1 METTVPYRRREEFM
15 SESGARVEVW
25 SKCGEVTM
33 EVGEDYDPKS
43 NEEDLSSEK
52 LFYGVMMVMT
62 GQGPKE
68 IKFFIPDVTELKDAM
83 KAYPAAVTEV
93 VAQLEHQRVEA
104 MKQQESKI
112 VQAPAAILDEL
123 NDASRKPKI
132 HVP

>member
-15 SESGARVEVW
+15 SESGARIEVW

-68 IKFFIPDVTELKDAM
+68 IKFFIPDVTELEDTM

-93 VAQLEHQRVEA
+93 VEQLEQQRIEA
-104 MKQQESKI
+104 MKQQENKI
-112 VQAPAAILDEL
+112 IQAPAAILDEID
-123 NDASRKPKI
+123 NASRKPKI